1 MSRQYNVT
9 LTEVLNAWKS
19 VQKSGGSCGYDRQ
32 TIQDMEVVLDNQLY
46 KIWNRMSSGSYMA
59 QPVLL
64 VNIPKSKGGIRQLG
78 IPSVSDRVA
87 QMVVKNRLEAIV
99 EGKFHSDSYAYRP
112 NKSAIDAVTVCRERC
127 FKYEWLLEID
137 IKGYFDNLDHNI
149 MMDLLIKHTN
159 DKIILLYSERFLKA
173 PAIDVS
179 GIFLERNKGTPQG
192 GVISPILSNL
202 YLHEVFDSWMHE
214 KFSGIKFERYADDIV
229 VHCTSERQAY
239 FMKNR
244 IEEQLKYYQLQLN
257 DEKTRVVYTGTKK
270 AYDKRQHKLSRKFT
284 FLGYDF
290 KPRIWHEKLVFTP
303 SIGIGALKKI
313 RHQIK
318 EQWKLKSKIS
328 DSLSNIAKEVDGQI
342 RGWVEY
348 YGHHRRSELYKLAY
362 MIDYYLVRFIQKRS
376 KINNTSGKAWSKLL
390 QIKADY
396 PMTFSHWHKISLSE
410 RRAV

>member
-1 MSRQYNVT
+1 MHGKVFKKQ
-9 LTEVLNAWKS
+9 
-19 VQKSGGSCGYDRQ
+19 GGSCGYDRQ

-78 IPSVSDRVA
+78 IPSVSDRVV
-87 QMVVKNRLEAIV
+87 QMVVKNRFEAIV

-137 IKGYFDNLDHNI
+137 IKGYFDNLNHNI

-173 PAIDVS
+173 PAIDVA

-192 GVISPILSNL
+192 GVVSPLLSNL
-202 YLHEVFDSWMHE
+202 YLHEAFDSWMHE

-257 DEKTRVVYTGTKK
+257 EEKTRYTQAPRKSMTRGSISYLENSLSWGMTLSQEYGTKNWYLLL
-270 AYDKRQHKLSRKFT
+270 A
-284 FLGYDF
+284 
-290 KPRIWHEKLVFTP
+290 LV
-303 SIGIGALKKI
+303 
-313 RHQIK
+313 
-318 EQWKLKSKIS
+318 
-328 DSLSNIAKEVDGQI
+328 
-342 RGWVEY
+342 
-348 YGHHRRSELYKLAY
+348 
-362 MIDYYLVRFIQKRS
+362 LV
-376 KINNTSGKAWSKLL
+376 L
-390 QIKADY
+390 
-396 PMTFSHWHKISLSE
+396 
-410 RRAV
+410 